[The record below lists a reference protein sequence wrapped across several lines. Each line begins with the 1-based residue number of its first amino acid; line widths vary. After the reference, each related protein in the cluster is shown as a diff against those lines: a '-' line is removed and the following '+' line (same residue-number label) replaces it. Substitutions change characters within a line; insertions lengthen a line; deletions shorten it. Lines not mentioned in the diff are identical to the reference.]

1 MAAVHLE
8 RSDENV
14 HEIAALHDM
23 LGGAAGLDGLLGD
36 LKYQARRSLLP
47 RVLGRAVRRGIAFDS
62 YDQRDRRWWPQG
74 ISTSADSSDQEVVGD
89 GRRVLV
95 TTWYSHEVD
104 GVNQGSRLTFLD
116 LDTLRY
122 RHVLLVVPTLDEEGN
137 LALEPLR
144 IHAGGIVWIGPWL
157 HIAATSRGFVTA
169 RVDDTIAVEGDNER
183 PAELGVHDGRV
194 HSYGHHYVLPVRFR
208 YRAHSDDPDARLRH
222 SFMSLARGSRPPTLV
237 CGEYGR
243 SGQSTRLAHY
253 EIDPGSGMLVTG
265 EDGFSRPSGLD
276 AGGVGCSVEG
286 EFSDQVG
293 DAGGEQAEPDW
304 QCPLHA
310 RAEYGG
316 ETGQERWSQGG
327 PDDGERLSLQMI
339 ACAAAQAC
347 EIGTAAFAGQPE
359 PLSQPRHVVA
369 GVLPRESG
377 QCSVERRST
386 GPQSGSEC
394 PEPAAEGRTQEDR
407 RRWIH
412 CAWLPPSSRTD
423 RAGAASRAS
432 HHNETANSATT
443 IAKINWPVTV
453 A

>member
-276 AGGVGCSVEG
+276 AGGVRQMQGVAVVDGTHYVSV
-286 EFSDQVG
+286 
-293 DAGGEQAEPDW
+293 
-304 QCPLHA
+304 
-310 RAEYGG
+310 
-316 ETGQERWSQGG
+316 SQGPWVPGSVFTGVPGRLRRHRWAMPMG
-327 PDDGERLSLQMI
+327 PEDLTYWPSTDS
-339 ACAAAQAC
+339 
-347 EIGTAAFAGQPE
+347 FW
-359 PLSQPRHVVA
+359 
-369 GVLPRESG
+369 
-377 QCSVERRST
+377 SV
-386 GPQSGSEC
+386 SEH
-394 PEPAAEGRTQEDR
+394 PR
-407 RRWIH
+407 RRWIFEM
-412 CAWLPPSSRTD
+412 PR
-423 RAGAASRAS
+423 RAFD
-432 HHNETANSATT
+432 
-443 IAKINWPVTV
+443 
-453 A
+453 